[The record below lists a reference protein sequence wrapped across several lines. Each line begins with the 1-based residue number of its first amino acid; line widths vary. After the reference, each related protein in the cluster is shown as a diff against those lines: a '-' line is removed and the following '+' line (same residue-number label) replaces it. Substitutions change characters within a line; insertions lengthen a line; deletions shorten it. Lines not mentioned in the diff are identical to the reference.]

1 MKRPLLLAFFLVP
14 LIPLVSSVA
23 RADKPR
29 AAECSDA
36 YTRAQTLRRDR
47 KLIDARDALRICA
60 QPDCKDFIVKDCGTW
75 LDQVQSS
82 LPTVVP
88 VATDQDGNNLPGVRV
103 SMDGRVLLESIDGR
117 SIEVDPGTHTF
128 SFEARDGTKADK
140 EIVVAEGEKNKH
152 VAVILARPRP
162 AQAATAVTPATT
174 ASPVPVE
181 PAAGA
186 PPEAHGSPWKTVGI
200 VTTVLGGAGLAAG
213 AVFGLETMSKKSD
226 AACDGLS
233 CPTPGDATEIRN
245 AQKDG
250 NLSTAFFVA
259 GGVLA
264 AAGITIWALAPH
276 GVQAAP
282 SVGSNTAGLVVQG
295 DW

>member
-1 MKRPLLLAFFLVP
+1 MKRPLLLAFFVVP
-14 LIPLVSSVA
+14 LIPLVASEA
-23 RADKPR
+23 RADKPH
-29 AAECSDA
+29 ATECSDA

-60 QPDCKDFIVKDCGTW
+60 QPDCKDFIVKDCTTW

-117 SIEVDPGTHTF
+117 SVEVDPGTHTF
-128 SFEARDGTKADK
+128 SFEASDGTKADR
-140 EIVVAEGEKNKH
+140 EIVVAEGEKSKH
-152 VAVILARPRP
+152 VAVVLARPRP
-162 AQAATAVTPATT
+162 AQAATAIPAT
-174 ASPVPVE
+174 APSSAPAE
-181 PAAGA
+181 PATSA
-186 PPEAHGSPWKTVGI
+186 PPGTHASPWKTVGI
-200 VTTVLGGAGLAAG
+200 VTTVIGGAGLAAG
-213 AVFGLETMSKKSD
+213 AIFGLETMSKKSD
-226 AACDGLS
+226 ATCDGLS
-233 CPTPGDATEIRN
+233 CPTSADATEMRS

-276 GVQAAP
+276 GVEAAP
-282 SVGSNTAGLVVQG
+282 SVGSSTAGLVVRG
-295 DW
+295 GW